1 MLVYDRRTDTY
12 RMKRS
17 ACFSPVSSSPLTC
30 RPSLRQPAAGS
41 VTAGERPE
49 VHLSAARWLEQ
60 APAHSFEAWR
70 ARKVKRGR
78 DPAKGASV
86 SGRI

>member
-1 MLVYDRRTDTY
+1 M
-12 RMKRS
+12 
-17 ACFSPVSSSPLTC
+17 
-30 RPSLRQPAAGS
+30 
-41 VTAGERPE
+41 TAGEQPE

-70 ARKVKRGR
+70 ARKAKRGR

-86 SGRI
+86 SVAPCILELSRDVALWIHR